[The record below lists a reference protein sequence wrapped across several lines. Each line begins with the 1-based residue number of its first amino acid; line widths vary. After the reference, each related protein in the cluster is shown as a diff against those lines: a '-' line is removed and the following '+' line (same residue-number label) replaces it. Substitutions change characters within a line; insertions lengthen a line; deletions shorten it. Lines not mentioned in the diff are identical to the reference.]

1 MSGSQPVHESSRTA
15 LPIHWMPRT
24 VEVWKRLN
32 QAEVIPPILGAL
44 VTEITGKDLC
54 YPDGAPPSS

>member
-1 MSGSQPVHESSRTA
+1 
-15 LPIHWMPRT
+15 MPRT